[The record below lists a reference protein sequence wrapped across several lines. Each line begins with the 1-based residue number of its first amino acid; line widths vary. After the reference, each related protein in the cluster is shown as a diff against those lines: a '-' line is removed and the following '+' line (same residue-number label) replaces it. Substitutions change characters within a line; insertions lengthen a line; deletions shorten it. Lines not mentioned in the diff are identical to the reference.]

1 MIGQIFQLFA
11 AKPCP
16 GGGFLGFPTWYK
28 YLPGTYTNKKY
39 GGHLCSP
46 QISGLNDVW
55 LVLAAIIEILL
66 QVAALL
72 AVVMVIYGS
81 INFIMSRGEPDK
93 TANARNTIINAL
105 LGLAIAVIAAA
116 TVNFIAGSI
125 H

>member
-28 YLPGTYTNKKY
+28 YLPGHTDPNT
-39 GGHLCSP
+39 HLCSP
-46 QISGLNDVW
+46 QIQGLNDIW
-55 LVLAAIIEILL
+55 LVVAAIIEILL

>member
-28 YLPGTYTNKKY
+28 YLAGHTDPNT
-39 GGHLCSP
+39 HLCSP
-46 QISGLNDVW
+46 QIQGLNDIW
-55 LVLAAIIEILL
+55 LVVAAIIEILL

>member
-1 MIGQIFQLFA
+1 MTGQIFQLFA

-28 YLPGTYTNKKY
+28 YLPGHTDPNT
-39 GGHLCSP
+39 HLCSP
-46 QISGLNDVW
+46 QMQGLNDIW
-55 LVLAAIIEILL
+55 LVLAAIIEIML
-66 QVAALL
+66 QAAALL

-81 INFIMSRGEPDK
+81 INFVMSRGEPDK